1 MEMPTHCSRA
11 IILAHQNRPD
21 FHLELR
27 IHPNPPLRTR
37 RVDTRSATNEP
48 QSTTPP
54 TCPKTATPNC
64 IAAYHSP
71 MSPAATTPNPMTTP
85 AASDACYLALK
96 ARDARFDGRFFTG
109 VTSTG
114 IYCRPVC
121 RVRTPRR
128 ENCLF
133 FALAAQAE
141 LAGFR
146 PCLRCR
152 PELAPASAAG
162 TSDTLLPWSTQD
174 ASLILAQ
181 QAARLLDD
189 PALWSSS
196 DDGGGTPSMA
206 DVAARLGVSERHL
219 RRIFEA
225 HWGVSP
231 LQYLQT
237 RRLLM
242 AKRLLTDTQLPVA
255 QVAVLSGFASVR
267 RFNASFVE
275 HYRLQPRQLRASRE
289 PVDGQAA
296 SEAIVLKASYRP
308 PYDVA
313 AMLGFFA
320 TRQIE
325 GVEVT
330 DLARLTLARTL
341 ALSVG
346 TRTLQG
352 WVRLQF
358 VPDTCNVVLH
368 ISPSLGDALPQVL
381 ARLRALLDLDADPL
395 AINAALQNDF
405 PGFDGL
411 RVPGCLDGFEL
422 GVRAILGQQIT
433 VKAARTLGARLVE
446 RFGTDLATPVAG
458 LRRLFPTPQALAQAS
473 GEELGQMGIVR
484 QRQRAIQALAQAV
497 LDGGL
502 HLQPGADIPQTL
514 AALQALPGIGPW
526 TAQYIA
532 MRALRWPDAFVAG
545 DVALHN
551 ALGVRAAAN
560 PQRAAEDAS
569 QRWKPWRSYAVV
581 RAWAS
586 LATPTGI

>member
-1 MEMPTHCSRA
+1 MHAPVLRM
-11 IILAHQNRPD
+11 IRP
-21 FHLELR
+21 
-27 IHPNPPLRTR
+27 
-37 RVDTRSATNEP
+37 
-48 QSTTPP
+48 
-54 TCPKTATPNC
+54 
-64 IAAYHSP
+64 
-71 MSPAATTPNPMTTP
+71 MPAAASNPLATHG
-85 AASDACYLALK
+85 ADDACYLALK
-96 ARDARFDGRFFTG
+96 ARDARFDGHFFTG

-128 ENCLF
+128 ENCQF

-141 LAGFR
+141 SAGFR

-152 PELAPASAAG
+152 PELAPASAG
-162 TSDTLLPWSTQD
+162 GSDALQPSWSTQD
-174 ASLILAQ
+174 ASFILAR
-181 QAARLLDD
+181 QAATLLDD
-189 PALWSSS
+189 LDVWSGDSTH
-196 DDGGGTPSMA
+196 DNTPCMG

-219 RRIFEA
+219 RRLFEA

-231 LQYLQT
+231 LQYRQT

-242 AKRLLTDTQLPVA
+242 AKRLLTDTTLSVA
-255 QVAVLSGFASVR
+255 QVAGLSGFASVR
-267 RFNASFVE
+267 RFNACFVA
-275 HYRLQPRQLRASRE
+275 HYRLQPRQLRAARTPLRGTAPES
-289 PVDGQAA
+289 AA
-296 SEAIVLKASYRP
+296 IALKASYRP

-313 AMLGFFA
+313 AMLNFFGA
-320 TRQIE
+320 RQLD
-325 GVEVT
+325 GVETV
-330 DLARLTLARTL
+330 DPQRRTLARTL
-341 ALSVG
+341 ALAQG
-346 TRTLQG
+346 DRTLTG
-352 WVRLQF
+352 WVSTQF
-358 VPDTCNVVLH
+358 VPAQCAVLLH

-395 AINAALQNDF
+395 AIHAALQGDF
-405 PGFDGL
+405 PGQEGL

-446 RFGTDLATPVAG
+446 RFGTDLATPVEG
-458 LRRLFPTPQALAQAS
+458 LRRLFPSPQALLQAPA
-473 GEELGQMGIVR
+473 EDLGQMGIVR

-497 LDGGL
+497 LEGRVA
-502 HLQPGADIPQTL
+502 LQPGVPIAQTL
-514 AALQALPGIGPW
+514 ATLQELPGIGPW

-560 PQRAAEDAS
+560 PQRAAEEAS
-569 QRWKPWRSYAVV
+569 QRWRPWRSYAVV

-586 LATPTGI
+586 LAAPLPP

>member
-1 MEMPTHCSRA
+1 
-11 IILAHQNRPD
+11 
-21 FHLELR
+21 
-27 IHPNPPLRTR
+27 
-37 RVDTRSATNEP
+37 
-48 QSTTPP
+48 
-54 TCPKTATPNC
+54 
-64 IAAYHSP
+64 
-71 MSPAATTPNPMTTP
+71 MSPANATPNPMAAP

-128 ENCLF
+128 ENCQF

-146 PCLRCR
+146 PCLHCR
-152 PELAPASAAG
+152 PELAPAATGDAAV
-162 TSDTLLPWSTQD
+162 PWSTQD

-181 QAARLLDD
+181 QAAKLLDE
-189 PALWSSS
+189 PALWNGGA
-196 DDGGGTPSMA
+196 DGGTPSMA

-219 RRIFEA
+219 RRIFET

-255 QVAVLSGFASVR
+255 QVAALSGYASVR

-275 HYRLQPRQLRASRE
+275 HYRLQPRQLRQQRE
-289 PVDGQAA
+289 ADGAA
-296 SEAIVLKASYRP
+296 HVAEPSEAIVLKASYRP

-320 TRQIE
+320 TRQIAS
-325 GVEVT
+325 VEVV
-330 DLARLTLARTL
+330 DPDRLTLARTL
-341 ALSVG
+341 AVPHG
-346 TRTLQG
+346 TRTLVG
-352 WVRLQF
+352 WVRAQF
-358 VPDTCNVVLH
+358 VPDRCVVALH
-368 ISPSLGDALPQVL
+368 ISPSLGDALPAVL

-395 AINAALQNDF
+395 AINAALQADF
-405 PGFDGL
+405 PGQDGL

-433 VKAARTLGARLVE
+433 VKAARTLGERLVE
-446 RFGTDLATPVAG
+446 RYGTDLATPVDG
-458 LRRLFPTPQALAQAS
+458 LRRLFPTPQALLQAS

-497 LDGGL
+497 LDGL
-502 HLQPGADIPQTL
+502 HLQPGSDIPQTL

-560 PQRAAEDAS
+560 PQRAAEEAS
-569 QRWKPWRSYAVV
+569 QRWKPWRSYAVL

-586 LATPTGI
+586 LGATPTDSKPLSNQ